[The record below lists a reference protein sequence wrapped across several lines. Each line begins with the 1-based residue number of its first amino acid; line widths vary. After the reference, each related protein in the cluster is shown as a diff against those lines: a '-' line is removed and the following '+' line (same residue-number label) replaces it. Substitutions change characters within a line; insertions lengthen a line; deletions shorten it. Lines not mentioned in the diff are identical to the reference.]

1 MRYFLVI
8 VAMLFSLKAM
18 AQTNTTSSNTVTGT
32 NTVTSKSPSTAN
44 APSFSVMN
52 QAVCSFGISGAIQT
66 NIFGIAGAKSYRDLN
81 CERLLLSRALQQL
94 NLSVAAVA
102 ILAQDPRVHA
112 AMMMAGTYPPIDSHI
127 GIKAKELW
135 EKYPKR
141 APGYDGKK
149 QSYAQGEDITDEEI
163 GVGLF
168 SLGSLLWLLLL

>member
-18 AQTNTTSSNTVTGT
+18 AQTNTTSSTVTGT

-94 NLSVAAVA
+94 NLSVASVA

-112 AMMMAGTYPPIDSHI
+112 AMIAAGTYPPIDGKI
-127 GIKAKELW
+127 GDAARILW
-135 EKYPKR
+135 EQYPER

-149 QSYAQGEDITDEEI
+149 QSYAQGEEITDEEI

>member
-66 NIFGIAGAKSYRDLN
+66 NIFGIAGAKSY
-81 CERLLLSRALQQL
+81 
-94 NLSVAAVA
+94 
-102 ILAQDPRVHA
+102 
-112 AMMMAGTYPPIDSHI
+112 PPIDGKI
-127 GIKAKELW
+127 GDAARILW
-135 EKYPKR
+135 EQYPER

>member
-1 MRYFLVI
+1 MKWAILLFVL
-8 VAMLFSLKAM
+8 LFSSQAFS
-18 AQTNTTSSNTVTGT
+18 QTNTTSTNTVSGT

-81 CERLLLSRALQQL
+81 CERLLLSAALSRL
-94 NLSVAAVA
+94 NLSVASVA

-112 AMMMAGTYPPIDSHI
+112 AMISAGTYPPIDGKI
-127 GIKAKELW
+127 GDAARILW
-135 EKYPKR
+135 EKYPER

-149 QSYAQGEDITDEEI
+149 QSYKQGEEITDEEI
-163 GVGLF
+163 GIGLF
-168 SLGSLLWLLLL
+168 SFGSLLWLLLL

>member
-1 MRYFLVI
+1 MKWAILLFVL
-8 VAMLFSLKAM
+8 LFSSQAFS
-18 AQTNTTSSNTVTGT
+18 QTNTTSSNTVTGT

-135 EKYPKR
+135 EKYPER

-149 QSYAQGEDITDEEI
+149 QSYAQGEEFSDEEV

>member
-8 VAMLFSLKAM
+8 VAMLFSWKVM
-18 AQTNTTSSNTVTGT
+18 AQTNTTSSTVTGT

-44 APSFSVMN
+44 A
-52 QAVCSFGISGAIQT
+52 
-66 NIFGIAGAKSYRDLN
+66 R
-81 CERLLLSRALQQL
+81 L
-94 NLSVAAVA
+94 NLSVASVA

-112 AMMMAGTYPPIDSHI
+112 AMIAAGTYPPIDGKI
-127 GIKAKELW
+127 GDAARILW
-135 EKYPKR
+135 EQYPER

-149 QSYAQGEDITDEEI
+149 QSYAQGEEITDEEI